1 LQAGASA
8 VGTVA
13 LQILLDADLNPY
25 NGNEIAV
32 DQEMLSKTGTGVISI
47 TTLNATVDA
56 AAVPPGTYAV
66 CARVNDGTHTR
77 YLYAPQ
83 RLIVT
88 PSLQAPSVDAASLAL
103 SGGVL
108 RFNVHAFPGQQVTVT
123 ASSDLVNWLP
133 LQTHTFT
140 GTVWEFVDTDAGNFA
155 KRFYRAALAP

>member
-1 LQAGASA
+1 

-13 LQILLDADLNPY
+13 FEILLDADLNPY

-32 DQEMLSKTGTGVISI
+32 DQELLARTGKGVISI
-47 TTLNATVDA
+47 ATLSPATDA
-56 AAVPPGTYAV
+56 AIVPPGAYWV
-66 CARVNDGTHTR
+66 CARVNDGARTR

-88 PSLQAPSVDAASLAL
+88 PSLQAPSVDVGSLAL

-108 RFNVHAFPGQQVTVT
+108 RFNAHGFPGQQVTVMV
-123 ASSDLVNWLP
+123 SDDLVNWLP

-140 GTVWEFVDTDAGNFA
+140 GTIWEFMDADAGKFA